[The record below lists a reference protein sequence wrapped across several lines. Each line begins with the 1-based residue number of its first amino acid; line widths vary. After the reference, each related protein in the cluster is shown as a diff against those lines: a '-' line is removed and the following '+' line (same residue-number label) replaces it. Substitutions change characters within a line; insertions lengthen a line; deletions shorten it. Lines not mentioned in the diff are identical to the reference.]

1 MGSKLKKDMFFLLK
15 ENWFAL
21 TEFVV
26 FLDISI
32 RYINIAKKTDDLQ
45 RNEWVGL
52 INTCYIICCQT
63 FLNIH
68 VMNYCAINL
77 RKALVNKKCKHVL
90 TIA

>member
-1 MGSKLKKDMFFLLK
+1 MFFLLK

-52 INTCYIICCQT
+52 INTCYIICC
-63 FLNIH
+63 
-68 VMNYCAINL
+68 
-77 RKALVNKKCKHVL
+77 
-90 TIA
+90 